1 MKLSF
6 GILVPMIDFDF
17 MRIFILEAIEN
28 KNGMPPFHD
37 REQIFFMNKTG
48 KSLNQKR
55 KLFQPEYE
63 IFLHKKVHISIK
75 RLKNS
80 NQRKVNIPTR
90 KMKNIP
96 I

>member
-1 MKLSF
+1 MYEEFLLPHNLVKTFMKLSF

-48 KSLNQKR
+48 KSLN
-55 KLFQPEYE
+55 
-63 IFLHKKVHISIK
+63 
-75 RLKNS
+75 
-80 NQRKVNIPTR
+80 
-90 KMKNIP
+90 
-96 I
+96 